1 MNKTG
6 LTSAEV
12 EESRRKNGS
21 NMLTQ
26 IPPDPLWKK
35 ILEGFTDPMII
46 ILLVALV
53 IELILWLCGK
63 ADWYEPVGIF
73 VAIIIANG
81 VASVSEKTK
90 QTYYNVFYNFIEA
103 RNNDEKTNKLNQ
115 ATFSSELVS
124 KLLNLYAGENFIVYD
139 PFIGTGT
146 TAVGCVKS
154 EKPINYIGSEISE
167 EQVKYSIE
175 RIEKITNV
183 KTCETIIE

>member
-81 VASVSEKTK
+81 VASVSESK
-90 QTYYNVFYNFIEA
+90 QEGRASAPQAEEA
-103 RNNDEKTNKLNQ
+103 AQEGYIKPEDIARLIAFRNNPSDE
-115 ATFSSELVS
+115 SW
-124 KLLNLYAGENFIVYD
+124 
-139 PFIGTGT
+139 IGGK
-146 TAVGCVKS
+146 A
-154 EKPINYIGSEISE
+154 
-167 EQVKYSIE
+167 
-175 RIEKITNV
+175 
-183 KTCETIIE
+183 

>member
-81 VASVSEKTK
+81 VASVSESK
-90 QTYYNVFYNFIEA
+90 QEGRASALKEEEEA
-103 RNNDEKTNKLNQ
+103 KETAKVIRDGKLQ
-115 ATFSSELVS
+115 QIHVSELVTGDLVFLQS
-124 KLLNLYAGENFIVYD
+124 GDKLGADGEIVE
-139 PFIGTGT
+139 G
-146 TAVGCVKS
+146 
-154 EKPINYIGSEISE
+154 EIKVD
-167 EQVKYSIE
+167 Q
-175 RIEKITNV
+175 RRDRGG
-183 KTCETIIE
+183 

>member
-81 VASVSEKTK
+81 VASVSESK
-90 QTYYNVFYNFIEA
+90 QEGRASALKEEEEA
-103 RNNDEKTNKLNQ
+103 KETAKVIRDGKIITAAGMGVAQEFGLEMI
-115 ATFSSELVS
+115 SVLVS
-124 KLLNLYAGENFIVYD
+124 PEKAGEIRAA
-139 PFIGTGT
+139 IQ
-146 TAVGCVKS
+146 AL
-154 EKPINYIGSEISE
+154 
-167 EQVKYSIE
+167 
-175 RIEKITNV
+175 
-183 KTCETIIE
+183 

>member
-73 VAIIIANG
+73 VAIIIAE
-81 VASVSEKTK
+81 VMDDV
-90 QTYYNVFYNFIEA
+90 
-103 RNNDEKTNKLNQ
+103 
-115 ATFSSELVS
+115 
-124 KLLNLYAGENFIVYD
+124 
-139 PFIGTGT
+139 
-146 TAVGCVKS
+146 
-154 EKPINYIGSEISE
+154 
-167 EQVKYSIE
+167 
-175 RIEKITNV
+175 
-183 KTCETIIE
+183 